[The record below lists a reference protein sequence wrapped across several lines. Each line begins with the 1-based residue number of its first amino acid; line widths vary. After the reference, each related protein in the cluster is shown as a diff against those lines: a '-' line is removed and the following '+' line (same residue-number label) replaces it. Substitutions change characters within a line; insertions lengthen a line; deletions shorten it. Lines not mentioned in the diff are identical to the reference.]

1 MIKHLIKIVW
11 NRKRTNFLITV
22 EIFFSFL
29 VLFAVA
35 VIAIYY
41 IDNYRQPLGFN
52 YQNVWNIE
60 INVRS
65 GGPEYGDVSDK
76 MTTIRTLK
84 DALKDMDGIDHVA
97 TAFNTPY
104 SEGNWTTNKEIKG
117 RPIDYHVN
125 FVSEDFNKVVDL
137 QIVKGRW
144 FSKED
149 AGQNWKPVVITQ
161 RMARAFFD
169 GEDPLGKDIDPEAKE
184 KERVVGVITEY
195 RKEGEFA
202 EPVNF
207 MFILQDMNK
216 ATMGIPRSFA
226 IKVRPGAGAV
236 LEEKIITTLQST
248 AKDWSFRVRP
258 ITEMREMMNTIRL
271 VPVIAI
277 GLVAGFLML
286 MVALGLIGVLW
297 QNVTQRTREIGLR
310 RAKGAT
316 AGNIY
321 KQILGELIVIAS
333 FGLVIGTIVVV
344 QFPLLDLIGFV
355 STRVYTYGF
364 VFSVVIIYLLTI
376 ICGLYP
382 SRMATRIHPAAALHY
397 E

>member
-35 VIAIYY
+35 VVAMYY
-41 IDNYRQPLGFN
+41 IDNYRQPLGFT
-52 YQNVWNIE
+52 YQNVWSIE
-60 INVRS
+60 LNTRGQGFS
-65 GGPEYGDVSDK
+65 DVKLNDK
-76 MTTIRTLK
+76 MTTVRNLMS
-84 DALKDMDGIDHVA
+84 ALKDIDGIDGVA
-97 TAFNTPY
+97 TAFSAPY
-104 SEGNWTTNKEIKG
+104 STGNWTSG
-117 RPIDYHVN
+117 RQLNGRNVDYHVN
-125 FVSEDFNKVVDL
+125 VVSEDFDKILGL
-137 QIVKGRW
+137 QLVKGRW
-144 FSKED
+144 FTKAD
-149 AGQNWKPVVITQ
+149 HGLDWHPVVINQ
-161 RMARAFFD
+161 QMAREFF
-169 GEDPLGKDIDPEAKE
+169 GSEDPLGKEIDPESKE
-184 KERVVGVITEY
+184 KERVIGVITDY

-207 MFILQDMNK
+207 MHTLQDMNNPK
-216 ATMGIPRSFA
+216 GDLPRTFV
-226 IKVRPGAGAV
+226 IKVRPGSGAP

-258 ITEMREMMNTIRL
+258 ISEMRETMNTIRL
-271 VPVIAI
+271 TPVIAI
-277 GLVAGFLML
+277 ALVAGFLML

-316 AGNIY
+316 ATRIY

-333 FGLVIGTIVVV
+333 FGLLVGTIVVV

-364 VFSVVIIYLLTI
+364 VFSVVIIYVLTI

-382 SRMATRIHPAAALHY
+382 SRMATKIHPAAALHY